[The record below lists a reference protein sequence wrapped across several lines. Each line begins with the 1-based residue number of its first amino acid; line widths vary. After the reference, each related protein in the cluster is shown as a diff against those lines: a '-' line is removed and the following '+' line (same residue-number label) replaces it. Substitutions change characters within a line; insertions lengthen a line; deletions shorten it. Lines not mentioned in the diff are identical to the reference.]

1 MTAFRIL
8 QKKIAYA
15 IMAVGKM
22 KREIHSNAAKTPE
35 VRTPGFSVR
44 LGEGD

>member
-1 MTAFRIL
+1 MIWMVKRNKKTKMTAFRIL

-22 KREIHSNAAKTPE
+22 KR
-35 VRTPGFSVR
+35 
-44 LGEGD
+44 